1 MASTPRRN
9 SGKACDI
16 IYLQPIQDT
25 HAQVYL
31 EAIWLIQERTQ
42 SHARVSAIAEK
53 LGVADPSVVE
63 MLKRLR
69 RKGLIQYRNREGA
82 KLLPKGRRIGK
93 AMARNGRLLE
103 VLMRDK
109 LEIPVDPR
117 TVNGIEH
124 YLTERFADALCTM
137 LNHPKKCPHSNLI
150 PQGKCCKA
158 VSALE

>member
-1 MASTPRRN
+1 MANTPRRN

-16 IYLQPIQDT
+16 VYLQPVQDT
-25 HAQVYL
+25 HAQMYL

-42 SHARVSAIAEK
+42 NHARVSAIAEK
-53 LGVADPSVVE
+53 LGVTDPSVVE

-69 RKGLIQYRNREGA
+69 RKGMIQYRNREGTR
-82 KLLPKGRRIGK
+82 LLPKGRTIGK

-103 VLMRDK
+103 VLMRNK

-117 TVNGIEH
+117 AVNGIEH

-137 LNHPKKCPHSNLI
+137 LNHPKKCPHGNLI
-150 PQGKCCKA
+150 PQGKCCKK
-158 VSALE
+158 VSPK

>member
-16 IYLQPIQDT
+16 MYLQPIQDT

-42 SHARVSAIAEK
+42 NYARVSAIAEK
-53 LGVADPSVVE
+53 LGVTDPSVIE

-69 RKGLIQYRNREGA
+69 RKRMIQYRKREGA
-82 KLLPKGRRIGK
+82 KVLPRGRRIGK

-124 YLTERFADALCTM
+124 YLTERFADALCIM
-137 LNHPKKCPHSNLI
+137 LNHPKKCPHGNLI
-150 PQGKCCKA
+150 PQGKCCKVFA
-158 VSALE
+158 SK

>member
-1 MASTPRRN
+1 
-9 SGKACDI
+9 
-16 IYLQPIQDT
+16 
-25 HAQVYL
+25 
-31 EAIWLIQERTQ
+31 
-42 SHARVSAIAEK
+42 
-53 LGVADPSVVE
+53 
-63 MLKRLR
+63 KRLR

-124 YLTERFADALCTM
+124 YLTERFADALCKM
-137 LNHPKKCPHSNLI
+137 LDHPEKCPHGNLI
-150 PQGKCCKA
+150 PQGKCCKE
-158 VSALE
+158 VSVL